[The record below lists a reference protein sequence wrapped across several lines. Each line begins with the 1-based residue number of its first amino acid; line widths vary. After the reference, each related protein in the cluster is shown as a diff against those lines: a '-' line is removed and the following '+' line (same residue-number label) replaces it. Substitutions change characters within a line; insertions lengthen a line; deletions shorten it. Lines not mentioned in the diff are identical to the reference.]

1 MSFSSYPLSS
11 VLDGE
16 SLTAAMLRD
25 MGRLPIL
32 LLALAGCGPSTPAV
46 TSAPVGCGKDTDWLA
61 QADHF
66 VAASA
71 AAALTPAD
79 QLAAK
84 TNPAWKAAMQARMA
98 KNCEMME
105 TDEGE
110 AQSEAERQ
118 YHIADKTP

>member
-46 TSAPVGCGKDTDWLA
+46 TSAPVGCGKDTDCKGARICMA
-61 QADHF
+61 QRL
-66 VAASA
+66 S
-71 AAALTPAD
+71 LI
-79 QLAAK
+79 
-84 TNPAWKAAMQARMA
+84 
-98 KNCEMME
+98 
-105 TDEGE
+105 
-110 AQSEAERQ
+110 
-118 YHIADKTP
+118 HI